1 MADDWTPTGK
11 SRYARWTTIYYPN
24 TPRHNGTTDGGQ
36 LRLYTQ
42 GDAPSGYRDVQPV
55 ADRLVMFNASAM
67 PHEVRPTFFRRFAI
81 TGWFYECDTFP
92 FDDVKNDT
100 DGQPAAEPPTLCSMP
115 NGYGGEQHEKPNHA
129 PSAADVVAM
138 KAFLH
143 NQCEFLVCALGPPD
157 DPLIQSGN
165 CIERCV
171 ETVAALQHWQLQQRE
186 QHDSSEAAAASGTP
200 VDGATAGGGSAVTSA
215 TVDALGNQMTAG
227 QQLLMQARASL
238 AKQVK
243 RP

>member
-1 MADDWTPTGK
+1 M
-11 SRYARWTTIYYPN
+11 
-24 TPRHNGTTDGGQ
+24 
-36 LRLYTQ
+36 
-42 GDAPSGYRDVQPV
+42 

-100 DGQPAAEPPTLCSMP
+100 GGLATAEPPTLCSMP
-115 NGYGGEQHEKPNHA
+115 NGYGGEHHKKPNHA
-129 PSAADVVAM
+129 PNAADVVAM

-186 QHDSSEAAAASGTP
+186 QKDSSATAPSGTP
-200 VDGATAGGGSAVTSA
+200 EASRSAATSA

-238 AKQVK
+238 ARQAE
-243 RP
+243 RQPAPYP